1 MNNNLEFQPLL
12 RGSDAFSLKT
22 RRHRFPLYQLVLFI
36 HDLTAVILAFAV
48 GAWIVGLDSSLSGD
62 LNQMLILTILSV
74 VGIAFF
80 RRHNVYS
87 YHRIFSSK
95 IHLANILKSFGWS
108 LLSLVCVVLMYHFSE
123 LFQGQALIVNGFLV
137 GVGLMLLSRYFS
149 DHLLNI
155 SSTIG
160 ISFVCI
166 GLIRMTL
173 EEGERAILLEG
184 WYNVFFCFTLSAGL
198 ILISRYALV
207 QFVFKGLM
215 RERFR
220 RQVVIIGSDEEAKRI
235 TNYVIEHNAPFWVS
249 GFVGAE
255 GGGNL
260 EFNVCKDH
268 LCELKDLPAVVDKI
282 GISEILV
289 TDENI
294 DKRTLISLL
303 DYCTSEGLIVW
314 FLPKLM
320 PIIDMKLYIDDF
332 CSIPMI
338 RLCSQSHGWI
348 SNKMKHTVDIII
360 TLPVVVMLLPVF
372 FAIATAIKLNSR
384 GQVFYCAKAV
394 GRDGK
399 EFTMYK
405 FRSMLVNNG
414 NEIHKDF
421 VTKLIK
427 GEIRKEQQKGG
438 VLKITDDQR
447 VTSVGRI
454 LRKYSL
460 DELPQLI
467 NVLKGDMGLVGPRPC
482 LPYEYEIYK
491 DWHKKRLSIRPGI
504 TCLWQVVGRSDVLF
518 EDMVLLDLYYIY
530 SRGFSMDLRILYE
543 TAFAVLGK
551 RGAY

>member
-1 MNNNLEFQPLL
+1 MNSNIKFQPPL
-12 RGSDAFSLKT
+12 RGRDSLSSKT
-22 RRHRFPLYQLVLFI
+22 GRHRFPLYQLVLFI
-36 HDLTAVILAFAV
+36 HDLTAVIFAFVV
-48 GAWIVGLDSSLSGD
+48 GAWVSGLGSSLSEN
-62 LNQMLILTILSV
+62 LHQMFILIVLSV

-80 RRHNVYS
+80 QEHNVYS

-95 IHLANILKSFGWS
+95 IHLANILKSFGWG
-108 LLSLVCVVLMYHFSE
+108 LLSLVCVVLIYHFPE
-123 LFQGQALIVNGFLV
+123 LFQGQVLIVVGFL
-137 GVGLMLLSRYFS
+137 VGLMLLSWCFS
-149 DHLLNI
+149 DYLINI
-155 SSTIG
+155 GNSIG
-160 ISFVCI
+160 ISLLCI
-166 GLIRMTL
+166 GLIGMTS

-184 WYNVFFCFTLSAGL
+184 WYDVFFCFALSAGL
-198 ILISRYALV
+198 ILVTRYALV
-207 QFVFKGLM
+207 QLVFKGLM

-220 RQVVIIGSDEEAKRI
+220 RQVVIIGSDEEAKKI

-255 GGGNL
+255 GGSDL
-260 EFNVCKDH
+260 ELEVCKDH
-268 LCELKDLPAVVDKI
+268 LCELKDLPAVVEERN
-282 GISEILV
+282 ISEILV

-294 DKRTLISLL
+294 DKRTFISLL
-303 DYCTSEGLIVW
+303 DYCTSEGLTIW

-338 RLCSQSHGWI
+338 RLCAQNNYGWI
-348 SNKMKHTVDIII
+348 FNKMKHTVDIII

-372 FAIATAIKLNSR
+372 LAIAAAIKLNSL
-384 GQVFYCAKAV
+384 GPVFYCTKAV

-405 FRSMLVNNG
+405 FRSMVVNNG

-427 GEIRKEQQKGG
+427 GEIRKEQRKGG

-467 NVLKGDMGLVGPRPC
+467 NVLEGDMSLVGPRPC

-530 SRGFSMDLRILYE
+530 NRGFLMDLRILYE
-543 TAFAVLGK
+543 TAFAVIGK